1 MLLHVVLGRNVILGG
16 VCDDRWGGNEGW
28 TRETLLMTAH
38 KQLAHTQPF
47 CHLVALDGDDDGIV
61 IGF

>member
-1 MLLHVVLGRNVILGG
+1 MGG

-47 CHLVALDGDDDGIV
+47 CHLVALDGDDDDIV